1 MSDPFIIVQDDVVS
15 SFEQAKP
22 LLASWQRLNTKRRS
36 PQEENEFQF
45 MTDELHSS
53 LKSIDTDLDDLQ
65 ETIAVA
71 SDFPEDYGLSPA
83 KLAERQKFVTTKQR
97 AIEDMRRTLNQ
108 PPPQITPMRAQGGG
122 RAQSEH
128 LALEVSNHQGQQQM
142 LMEQQDEQF
151 DSMLGT

>member
-1 MSDPFIIVQDDVVS
+1 MSDPFVIVQDDVVS
-15 SFEQAKP
+15 SFEQAKT

-71 SDFPEDYGLSPA
+71 SDFQRTTGCHQQSWPNAKSLSQLSREPSRHA
-83 KLAERQKFVTTKQR
+83 ENAEPTATADDADEGSGRWARAERAFG
-97 AIEDMRRTLNQ
+97 A
-108 PPPQITPMRAQGGG
+108 G
-122 RAQSEH
+122 S
-128 LALEVSNHQGQQQM
+128 
-142 LMEQQDEQF
+142 
-151 DSMLGT
+151 